1 MNDYCRRMLEGP
13 TPRIYDLYT
22 MNNDIYRYNVSA
34 ANEGVAMICTNICK
48 YKENNSTNT

>member
-34 ANEGVAMICTNICK
+34 ANEGVAMICTNIYK